1 MKIHNHVITS
11 LPRLFIVQA
20 LGITLPNET
29 PEKSFSIGSEMISES
44 LAIRCSEALIQ
55 LLTGCIGYS
64 YKEYKFTCAL
74 RQFSDYLRNANRSI
88 NQVNSYIQKGKSSIL
103 LLSHS
108 LIYSIE
114 SELFIKR

>member
-1 MKIHNHVITS
+1 MKIHNHVITP

-64 YKEYKFTCAL
+64 YKEYKFTYAL

-88 NQVNSYIQKGKSSIL
+88 NQVNSYIQKGKPSNFLINHILICSAKRSI
-103 LLSHS
+103 
-108 LIYSIE
+108 
-114 SELFIKR
+114 FIKR